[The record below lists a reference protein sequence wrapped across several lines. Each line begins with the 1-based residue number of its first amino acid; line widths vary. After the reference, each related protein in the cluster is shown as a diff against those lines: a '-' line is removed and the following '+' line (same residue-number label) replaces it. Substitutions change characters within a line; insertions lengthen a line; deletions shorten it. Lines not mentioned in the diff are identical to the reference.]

1 MSFSLHRGHADK
13 EWGENIITCTL
24 TTFLRPSM
32 HFGPWSSTGSHSLGQ
47 STALSTSTTMDTCWA
62 SLRSWFFDSMS
73 SLICRGRGRVSASS
87 WSIAKVKL
95 NLPLMHVQFTCKC
108 MLHPFVGVAAFEVLT
123 ESMSILP
130 SSCSPLLGGIS
141 TNLFSSGFVM
151 TVSPWRHGFLL
162 I

>member
-13 EWGENIITCTL
+13 AWGENVITL

-62 SLRSWFFDSMS
+62 SLRSWFLDSMS

-108 MLHPFVGVAAFEVLT
+108 MRSSRANACCILLLEWLHSKCLLSLCQACHLVA
-123 ESMSILP
+123 
-130 SSCSPLLGGIS
+130 
-141 TNLFSSGFVM
+141 
-151 TVSPWRHGFLL
+151 RHS
-162 I
+162 